1 MNNLNLEEDWI
12 REVKKFL
19 EEHKFKNFDSLSNTM
34 LAMRVN
40 NYFRKG
46 GMNFKWNIKLPKDFY
61 EKINVNEDEKNSI
74 NDILKEL
81 SEGKGVYEYLS
92 VNSKNLKKLDYLFN
106 RWEITHLHLDKMSE
120 IKRNKR
126 SKKLLFIHFDYNNSI
141 ARVIGIYEHNRWFD
155 KDVLKDFINLYPEII
170 SVKNIGKKVIEI
182 LTPDLYS
189 SKEELIVLKLIFE
202 DGSSEIIIG
211 SDIVSTGDSGWDS
224 KVVNQ
229 FFVDLHT
236 ISEELYKAL
245 KIDISNDEN
254 LELCDVKFNLK
265 VNEDLKMNFSLID
278 IKNGNLLIDFGNDFD
293 VIILRY
299 SKEIESYKK

>member
-81 SEGKGVYEYLS
+81 AEGNGVYEYLS
-92 VNSKNLKKLDYLFN
+92 VDSKNLKRLDFLFN
-106 RWEITHLHLDKMSE
+106 RWEITHLHLNKISE
-120 IKRNKR
+120 VKRKER
-126 SKKLLFIHFDYNNSI
+126 TKKLLFIHFDYNNRI

-170 SVKNIGKKVIEI
+170 SIKNVGKKVIEI
-182 LTPDLYS
+182 LTPNLYS
-189 SKEELIVLKLIFE
+189 SKEELIFLKLIFE

-211 SDIVSTGDSGWDS
+211 SDIVSTGDSGWDL
-224 KVVNQ
+224 KMVDK
-229 FFVDLHT
+229 FFSDLHT
-236 ISEELYKAL
+236 ISEELYKDL

-278 IKNGNLLIDFGNDFD
+278 IKNDILLIDFGNYFD

-299 SKEIESYKK
+299 LKEIESYKQ